1 MEMDKTTHAA
11 KIKQLARRLTELK
24 DNQLT
29 TTAAPT
35 GPKLSRRPSRDGHS
49 FTKDGH
55 MTATRKLTPKQVRL
69 RRGICHST

>member
-1 MEMDKTTHAA
+1 MDKTTHAA

-49 FTKDGH
+49 FTKDG
-55 MTATRKLTPKQVRL
+55 T
-69 RRGICHST
+69 